1 MRVLIVDGHVAS
13 AGFLRDALLRN
24 GFSVDLVG
32 DGIEGQALAL
42 RQDYSLVVLEL
53 DLPGLDGRDVLSGL
67 RAAKSTPVIVIT
79 SRDSLDEQVFC
90 LQNGADDY
98 MVKPLRLPE
107 FLARANLRM
116 RSHGP
121 AAPDR
126 QQRLSL
132 SDLVLDLSKKRA
144 ERAGLRLDLTRQ
156 EFVLLK
162 MLLLRQGDIVPRTD
176 LIAQIWNLPC
186 GAPTNVVDVAIRRL
200 RSKLD
205 DPYQARLLHTVR
217 GQGYVLELR

>member
-1 MRVLIVDGHVAS
+1 MRVLIVDDHVAS

-24 GFSVDLVG
+24 GFSVDLAS
-32 DGIEGQALAL
+32 DGLEGQALAL
-42 RQDYSLVVLEL
+42 RHDYSLVVLEL
-53 DLPGLDGRDVLSGL
+53 DLPRLEGRDVLSAL
-67 RAAKSTPVIVIT
+67 RALKSTPVIIIT
-79 SRDSLDEQVFC
+79 SRDSLEDQVFC

-98 MVKPLRLPE
+98 LVKPLRLPE

-116 RSHGP
+116 RSHQP
-121 AAPDR
+121 TAVDR
-126 QQRLSL
+126 QRLAL

-162 MLLLRQGDIVPRTD
+162 MLLLRQGDVVPRTD
-176 LIAQIWNLPC
+176 MIEQIWNLPC
-186 GAPTNVVDVAIRRL
+186 DAPTNVVDVAIRRL

-205 DPYQARLLHTVR
+205 DPYKSRLLHTVR

>member
-1 MRVLIVDGHVAS
+1 MRVLIVDDHVAS

-24 GFSVDLVG
+24 GFSVDLAG
-32 DGIEGQALAL
+32 DGLEGQALAL
-42 RQDYSLVVLEL
+42 RHDYSLVVLEL
-53 DLPGLDGRDVLSGL
+53 DLPGLEGRGVLSAL
-67 RAAKSTPVIVIT
+67 RALKSTPVIIIT
-79 SRDSLDEQVFC
+79 SRDSLEDQVFC

-98 MVKPLRLPE
+98 LVKPLRLPE
-107 FLARANLRM
+107 FLARADLRM
-116 RSHGP
+116 RSHRPP
-121 AAPDR
+121 AMDR
-126 QQRLSL
+126 QRLAL
-132 SDLVLDLSKKRA
+132 ADLVLDLSKKRA

-162 MLLLRQGDIVPRTD
+162 MLLLHQGDIVLRTD
-176 LIAQIWNLPC
+176 MIEQIWNLPL